1 MGLVNPIDDL
11 TYNYEPDTNKL
22 TAVSDNTNS
31 PKGFKDEPGP
41 TDYAYD
47 ANGNMIS
54 DANKAIDSIHYNHL
68 NLPTKIYFQGGD
80 YITYIYTAGGT
91 KIRKDV
97 HDGSAM
103 RDTDYL
109 DGYQYV
115 KKEIKFF
122 PTSEGYVS
130 CIPTSGGNN
139 YRYVYHY
146 KDHLG
151 NIRMCYGLN
160 EEQELTILEENHYY
174 PFGLKHTNYNPTI
187 KEWGT
192 ELPSEEVLLREAAP
206 SNPVATSSYKYKFN
220 GVEWQDDLAL
230 NLFDM
235 DMRDYDPAIGRW
247 LGIDPVTHH
256 SMSPYNGMDNNP
268 VSFADPSGS
277 DSVRSDGNGGYVY
290 INAFGMSSS
299 HGYNG
304 YGNTGLSAIFG
315 GFEDSRQN
323 DHGYHEEDFMTT
335 TDAGEILNVL
345 LTYGSYA
352 TNSETAPGSN
362 DFVSTTS
369 QIYKDMQSIG
379 VDANSPAPLSYAS
392 IDKIFQSKNISSLVK
407 GANFVKGDNLIID
420 FKAKT
425 QEFYGQTVW
434 DSDRGKLISYIY
446 PTAFATWARLAM
458 TVPHEG
464 VHQIDYS
471 NGLWSPKDKNNLRA
485 YQSELKAW
493 KQNERLG
500 DVIGAWQQ
508 IQYQRLIDNLL
519 RH

>member
-1 MGLVNPIDDL
+1 MRDRGRHRVQPIAR
-11 TYNYEPDTNKL
+11 P
-22 TAVSDNTNS
+22 A
-31 PKGFKDEPGP
+31 G
-41 TDYAYD
+41 ARH
-47 ANGNMIS
+47 
-54 DANKAIDSIHYNHL
+54 HYNHL
-68 NLPTKIYFQGGD
+68 NLPTKIYFQNGD
-80 YITYIYTAGGT
+80 YIDYIYTAGGT

-139 YRYVYHY
+139 YRYVYNY

-256 SMSPYNGMDNNP
+256 SMSPYVGMDNNP
-268 VSFADPSGS
+268 VLFADPSGANVIIIDMS
-277 DSVRSDGNGGYVY
+277 MVGNGVSTFSSDGDGGFTPEGFESDEEIA
-290 INAFGMSSS
+290 INAKNGPGAPFSSEL
-299 HGYNG
+299 GAAVGFAMTYNTVSYQKSTIG
-304 YGNTGLSAIFG
+304 NPIEIVSLIYSVMKGSVKTYSYVEPEICGGLCGDANTGTVAERVNKRPGAKPEAWIHTHGGEVDPSVLDGTMAPYNNGFSEPDKTFAWGTDPNNRNPYHKPMKVYVASADG
-315 GFEDSRQN
+315 
-323 DHGYHEEDFMTT
+323 
-335 TDAGEILNVL
+335 
-345 LTYGSYA
+345 
-352 TNSETAPGSN
+352 
-362 DFVSTTS
+362 
-369 QIYKDMQSIG
+369 
-379 VDANSPAPLSYAS
+379 
-392 IDKIFQSKNISSLVK
+392 
-407 GANFVKGDNLIID
+407 
-420 FKAKT
+420 
-425 QEFYGQTVW
+425 
-434 DSDRGKLISYIY
+434 
-446 PTAFATWARLAM
+446 
-458 TVPHEG
+458 
-464 VHQIDYS
+464 
-471 NGLWSPKDKNNLRA
+471 NLRLYNPLEKDPKYWA
-485 YQSELKAW
+485 NELFNKPVYSGLPAD
-493 KQNERLG
+493 KYYRKI
-500 DVIGAWQQ
+500 VTPKK
-508 IQYQRLIDNLL
+508 R
-519 RH
+519 